1 MPGRKYS
8 EEEKAS
14 YVEEFSRCDVSKASF
29 AKEHGI
35 PESTF
40 RGWLKADEDI
50 SFGRIEIEPL
60 NTGVSVYDKDTIV
73 FINENIKIE
82 LKENFNKELL
92 KQIVEVIINA

>member
-8 EEEKAS
+8 EEEKTS
-14 YVEEFSRCDVSKASF
+14 YVEEFNRRDQSRAGF

-50 SFGRIEIEPL
+50 TFGRIEIEPL
-60 NTGVSVYDKDTIV
+60 NIGVSAYDKDIIV
-73 FINENIKIE
+73 FIHENIKIE

-92 KQIVEVIINA
+92 KQIVEVITHA